1 MFAESIDPDTCAQLR
16 RTLDQVGQKHV
27 YSMIASKS
35 GHTTETLALFAML
48 LEWYSQTL
56 EPEAIRERAVCLTE
70 AGPSPLRAL
79 AQARGLPILEVPAD
93 VWGAGSR
100 RSRYPGSCRP
110 PLVHT
115 GRGRADPMS
124 SGRRQS
130 RPGARVSP

>member
-16 RTLDQVGQKHV
+16 QTLDQVGQKHV

-48 LEWYSQTL
+48 LEWYSQTP

-79 AQARGLPILEVPAD
+79 AQARGIPILEVPAD
-93 VWGAGSR
+93 VGGQVRGVLGIRAPVGRHCCKRVGAAR
-100 RSRYPGSCRP
+100 TRCP
-110 PLVHT
+110 
-115 GRGRADPMS
+115 
-124 SGRRQS
+124 GRRQS